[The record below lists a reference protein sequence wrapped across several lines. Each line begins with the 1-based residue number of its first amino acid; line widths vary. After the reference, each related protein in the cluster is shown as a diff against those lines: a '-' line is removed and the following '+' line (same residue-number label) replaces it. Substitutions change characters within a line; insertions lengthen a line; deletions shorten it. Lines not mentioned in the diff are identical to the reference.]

1 MKFFGEFKGQL
12 IDPKGRLT
20 IPKSLR
26 AGLNE
31 LAAEPQIF
39 LQTYDTG
46 ILWIF
51 TQSKLQSDV
60 EQIDAAKDTHL
71 ELENY
76 YRTLH
81 PVSLDSQGRLLIPSL
96 IRESVATGS
105 KVNVIGAGEY
115 IKLDFQ
121 STVDELHFAKGFR
134 DKVDQMEQ
142 LRKAVDF

>member
-26 AGLNE
+26 AELN
-31 LAAEPQIF
+31 EPQIF

-51 TQSKLQSDV
+51 THSKLKRDV
-60 EQIDAAKDTHL
+60 EKIDAAKDKHL

-96 IRESVATGS
+96 IRESVATGN

-121 STVDELHFAKGFR
+121 SKVDELHFAKGFL
-134 DKVDQMEQ
+134 DKVDQMDALQ
-142 LRKAVDF
+142 L

>member
-31 LAAEPQIF
+31 PAGEPQIF

-76 YRTLH
+76 
-81 PVSLDSQGRLLIPSL
+81 
-96 IRESVATGS
+96 
-105 KVNVIGAGEY
+105 
-115 IKLDFQ
+115 
-121 STVDELHFAKGFR
+121 
-134 DKVDQMEQ
+134 
-142 LRKAVDF
+142 

>member
-1 MKFFGEFKGQL
+1 MKFFGQFKGQL

-26 AGLNE
+26 AGLKGPE
-31 LAAEPQIF
+31 KATQIF

-46 ILWIF
+46 ILWLF
-51 TQSKLQSDV
+51 TQSKLGS
-60 EQIDAAKDTHL
+60 EIEELEAEHTHL

-76 YRTLH
+76 YGTLT

-96 IRESVATGS
+96 IRESVATGN

-115 IKLDFQ
+115 IKLDFR
-121 STVDELHFAKGFR
+121 SSVDELHFAKGFR
-134 DKVDQMEQ
+134 DKVDQMKQ
-142 LRKAVDF
+142 RRRAVDF

>member
-1 MKFFGEFKGQL
+1 MKFFGQFKGQL

-26 AGLNE
+26 AGLKGPE
-31 LAAEPQIF
+31 KDTQIF

-46 ILWIF
+46 ILWLF
-51 TQSKLQSDV
+51 TQSKLGS
-60 EQIDAAKDTHL
+60 EIEELEAEHTHL

-76 YRTLH
+76 YGTLT

-96 IRESVATGS
+96 IRESVATGN

-115 IKLDFQ
+115 IKLDFR
-121 STVDELHFAKGFR
+121 SSVDELHFAKGFR
-134 DKVDQMEQ
+134 DKVDQMKQ
-142 LRKAVDF
+142 RRRAVDF